1 MYPCGPSH
9 SHHSRS
15 HHWVLVVRWYRPGQS
30 HDLGYE
36 PSEYAPSLQ
45 SAVGRGTIP
54 TLGSPCTPSYRQGK
68 SLGTMLTDLE
78 KAMDSLIDVYHKY
91 SLVKGNY
98 HAVYKEDLKKLLET
112 ECPQYTKVRRGWCG
126 WGSLPGS
133 EEALSH
139 CSPVLL
145 CGDSQASALPEIF
158 RHWPLSPQ
166 S

>member
-54 TLGSPCTPSYRQGK
+54 TLESPCTPSYRQGK

-98 HAVYKEDLKKLLET
+98 HAVYKDDLKKLLET
-112 ECPQYTKVRRGWCG
+112 ECPQYTKEKNADAWFKELDFTADGAINF
-126 WGSLPGS
+126 
-133 EEALSH
+133 EEFLILVIKVALAAHEASH
-139 CSPVLL
+139 
-145 CGDSQASALPEIF
+145 QE
-158 RHWPLSPQ
+158 
-166 S
+166 